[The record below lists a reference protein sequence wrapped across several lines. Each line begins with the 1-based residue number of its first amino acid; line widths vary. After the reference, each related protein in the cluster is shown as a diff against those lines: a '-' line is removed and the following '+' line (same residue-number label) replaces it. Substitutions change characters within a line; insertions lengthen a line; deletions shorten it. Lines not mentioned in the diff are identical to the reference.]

1 VTEKSTFP
9 IADPPC
15 AYFMRCEKSD
25 GVIASHARNAA
36 HKKEL

>member
-9 IADPPC
+9 TADLPS